1 MIEQAIRDYFNLSR
15 SIVPIEVQFFESAS
29 GFLFDD
35 DYLIQWGD
43 YQISLENILN
53 YLQIDIDW
61 FRSKLLVILE
71 R

>member
-15 SIVPIEVQFFESAS
+15 SIVPIEVQYFESAA

-35 DYLIQWGD
+35 DYLFRWGD
-43 YQISLENILN
+43 YEISLENVLD
-53 YLQIDIDW
+53 YLHIDIDW
-61 FRSKLLVILE
+61 FRSKLLVVLE